1 MNGISS
7 DLTLDGSDETDEG
20 LPGAGSS
27 FGVSTA
33 GGISCSDELELKYT
47 DYLAVGFTRKR
58 DRNDFFL
65 NFYVNESPTLLKI

>member
-33 GGISCSDELELKYT
+33 GGISWSDELELK
-47 DYLAVGFTRKR
+47 
-58 DRNDFFL
+58 
-65 NFYVNESPTLLKI
+65 